1 MYKSIRTLS
10 LFAATLLVGYS
21 ALAQDNVIDEV
32 IWVVGDEAI
41 LKSQVE
47 EQRISMTAAGE
58 KINGDPYCTLPE
70 QMALQ
75 KLFLHQAN
83 LDSIVVP
90 EASVLQQV
98 DAELNYYISQIGS
111 KEKLEEYFNKS
122 YNDIRELKK
131 EQIRDRETIKQVQKK
146 IVGTIKVTPSDVRRY
161 FETVPKDSVPF
172 IPTQVEAQIVV
183 LEPRIPQKEIDEVK
197 NRLRDYADRV
207 NKGESEFSTLAV
219 LYSEDTESAKHGGEL
234 GFMGK
239 GQLVPEFASVAFN
252 LQDPKKVSKVVETEY
267 GFHIIQL
274 IEKRGDRIN
283 CRHILL
289 KPKVEESAIKEALLR
304 LDSISND
311 LKNKKFTFNEAAQFI
326 SMDKDTR
333 NNNGLMLFNDPN
345 TYSSTSRFEMQ
356 QLPPEVARAIED
368 MNVGDISKPF
378 RMINKNNKEVCAIV
392 KLKTRVEGHKANA
405 SDDYQALKQMVEEK
419 KRNEIIQSW
428 IKKKITDTYI
438 RIKPEYNKCNY
449 QYSGWVK

>member
-58 KINGDPYCTLPE
+58 KINGDPYCTIPE
-70 QMALQ
+70 QIALQ

-90 EASVLQQV
+90 ETSILQQV

-122 YNDIRELKK
+122 YNEIREVKK
-131 EQIRDRETIKQVQKK
+131 DQVRDRETIKQVQKK

-172 IPTQVEAQIVV
+172 IPTRVEAQIVV
-183 LEPRIPQKEIDEVK
+183 LEPRIPQKEIDAVK
-197 NRLRDYADRV
+197 DRLRDYADRV

-219 LYSEDTESAKHGGEL
+219 LYSEDAESAKHGGEL

-239 GQLVPEFASVAFN
+239 GQLVPEFANVAFN

-274 IEKRGDRIN
+274 IEKRGDRVN

-311 LKNKKFTFNEAAQFI
+311 LKNKKFTFDEAAQFI

-356 QLPPEVARAIED
+356 QLPPEVARVIED

-392 KLKTRVEGHKANA
+392 KLKSRVEGHKANA
-405 SDDYQALKQMVEEK
+405 SEDYQALKQMVEEK

-438 RIKPEYNKCNY
+438 RIKPEYNKCKY

>member
-58 KINGDPYCTLPE
+58 KINGDPYCTIPE
-70 QMALQ
+70 QIALQ

-90 EASVLQQV
+90 ETSILQQV

-122 YNDIRELKK
+122 YNEIREVKK
-131 EQIRDRETIKQVQKK
+131 DQVRDRETIKQVQKK

-172 IPTQVEAQIVV
+172 IPTRVEAQIVV
-183 LEPRIPQKEIDEVK
+183 LEPRIPQKEIDAVK
-197 NRLRDYADRV
+197 DRLRDYADRV

-219 LYSEDTESAKHGGEL
+219 LYSEDAESAKHGGEL

-239 GQLVPEFASVAFN
+239 GQLVPEFANVAFN

-274 IEKRGDRIN
+274 IEKRGDRVN

-311 LKNKKFTFNEAAQFI
+311 LKNKKFTFDEAAQFI

-345 TYSSTSRFEMQ
+345 TYSSTS
-356 QLPPEVARAIED
+356 
-368 MNVGDISKPF
+368 
-378 RMINKNNKEVCAIV
+378 
-392 KLKTRVEGHKANA
+392 
-405 SDDYQALKQMVEEK
+405 
-419 KRNEIIQSW
+419 
-428 IKKKITDTYI
+428 
-438 RIKPEYNKCNY
+438 
-449 QYSGWVK
+449 